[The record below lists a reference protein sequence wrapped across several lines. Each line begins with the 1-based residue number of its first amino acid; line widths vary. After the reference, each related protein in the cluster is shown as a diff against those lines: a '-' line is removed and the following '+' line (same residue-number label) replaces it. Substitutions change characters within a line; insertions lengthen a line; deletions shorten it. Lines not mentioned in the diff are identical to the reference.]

1 MRSIE
6 LGRFRKGAFIISLSV
21 LPKTCYI
28 SVLHIWTEGI
38 VLLFTG
44 CLDRDF
50 VPLDHLIGGKFP
62 IHSSSLLL
70 QCIVP
75 SIMVTINEGNEN
87 AVKEELLGKMT

>member
-1 MRSIE
+1 M
-6 LGRFRKGAFIISLSV
+6 
-21 LPKTCYI
+21 
-28 SVLHIWTEGI
+28 
-38 VLLFTG
+38 
-44 CLDRDF
+44 
-50 VPLDHLIGGKFP
+50 PLDHLIGGKFP